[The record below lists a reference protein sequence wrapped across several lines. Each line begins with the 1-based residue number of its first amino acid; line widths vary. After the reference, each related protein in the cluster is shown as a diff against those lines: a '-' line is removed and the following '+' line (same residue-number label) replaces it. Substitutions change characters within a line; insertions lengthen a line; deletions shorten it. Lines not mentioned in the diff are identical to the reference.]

1 MTDQEK
7 RLSTANENTVS
18 TQVVAGVIEQLM
30 RPMFESMGSFMKK
43 MSEAVEHIATSQDV
57 MRNRLEA
64 LEKQV
69 RLDTP
74 VTDRQARYL
83 ADAAREKAVDV
94 LQKKG
99 ACDKKAVAK
108 LSGVIK
114 KDIMKRYGVGS
125 LREIPKCEYN
135 VAMSQIDSWINA
147 RVALEISE
155 EARERIEGTE
165 NGG

>member
-1 MTDQEK
+1 MK
-7 RLSTANENTVS
+7 KNENSLPSAYENAVNAK
-18 TQVVAGVIEQLM
+18 VVGAVIEQLM
-30 RPMFESMGSFMKK
+30 RPMLENMGKFMTK

-83 ADAAREKAVDV
+83 SDAAREKAADV
-94 LQKKG
+94 LTKKG
-99 ACDKKAVAK
+99 ACDRKAVTK
-108 LSGVIK
+108 LAGVIK
-114 KDIMKRYGVGS
+114 KTIMQRYGVGS

-135 VAMSQIDSWINA
+135 VAMSQIESWMNA
-147 RVALEISE
+147 RAALEIAE
-155 EARERIEGTE
+155 EARARQEAEHAE
-165 NGG
+165 